1 MDGWTIRW
9 LDDWIALLVVAR
21 QKIYVYELLI
31 NKYTSIREEQKF
43 ADNLQIL
50 DLFCKNF
57 YDSVIIG
64 RIHVENQILNFN
76 QTNAK

>member
-64 RIHVENQILNFN
+64 RIHVENQIF
-76 QTNAK
+76 QKF